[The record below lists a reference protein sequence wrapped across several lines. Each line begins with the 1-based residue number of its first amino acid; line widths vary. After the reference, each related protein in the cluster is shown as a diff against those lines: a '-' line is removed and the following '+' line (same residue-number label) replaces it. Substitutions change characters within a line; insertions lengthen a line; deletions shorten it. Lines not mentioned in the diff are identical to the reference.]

1 MTTKRNTKISA
12 HINSKIIDSQPF
24 TYVPTFGLS
33 VRTFVRSCTYIY
45 TSVPTFGLSVR
56 TFVRSFT
63 YIYTYVPTFGLSTL
77 IYLHL

>member
-33 VRTFVRSCTYIY
+33 VRTFVRS
-45 TSVPTFGLSVR
+45 
-56 TFVRSFT
+56 FT